1 MPPLAVCAGERLNV
15 PHAPALPHVAVQ
27 STPRPAASLLTA
39 AVRLAAAFSAS
50 VAGSADVIV
59 TASCVD
65 AMIVTVADAD
75 FVVSETEVAVS
86 VTMPPEGTAV
96 GAV

>member
-1 MPPLAVCAGERLNV
+1 
-15 PHAPALPHVAVQ
+15 
-27 STPRPAASLLTA
+27 LLTA